1 MICCEFAVKLFI
13 ITFRHKI
20 MYGNY
25 YAKGCVILSRRI
37 KNTMSLL
44 TKFAKSL
51 DFPSDTF
58 GNIPTVEIK
67 GDCEATV
74 YGCTKVLDYSAD
86 NVILAVAKK
95 NVNIEGRNLVLSDFT
110 AGAVSVCGTINCVRF
125 TNND

>member
-1 MICCEFAVKLFI
+1 
-13 ITFRHKI
+13 

-44 TKFAKSL
+44 MKFAKAL
-51 DFPSDTF
+51 DFPTDTF

-67 GDCEATV
+67 GNCEAIV

-86 NVILAVAKK
+86 NIVLASDKK
-95 NVNIEGRNLVLSDFT
+95 IINIDGGNLVMSDFT
-110 AGAVSVCGTINCVRF
+110 AGVISVCGSISCVRF
-125 TNND
+125 TDND